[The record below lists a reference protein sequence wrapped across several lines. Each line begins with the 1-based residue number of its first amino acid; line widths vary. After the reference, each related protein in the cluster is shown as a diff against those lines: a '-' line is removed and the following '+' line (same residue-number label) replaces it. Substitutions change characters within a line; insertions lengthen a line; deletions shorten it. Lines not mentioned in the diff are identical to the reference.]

1 MTFNYQRIYEK
12 KNQLLKSKK
21 EKLWKTRDVSKW
33 ELPQDCL
40 PDTNK
45 YIQDLSLAMNVMLP
59 TETREVDN
67 SKQDYLLMLNQVY
80 HEVKRSNLYDMK
92 LAQTRYKEYTE

>member
-1 MTFNYQRIYEK
+1 
-12 KNQLLKSKK
+12 
-21 EKLWKTRDVSKW
+21 
-33 ELPQDCL
+33 
-40 PDTNK
+40 
-45 YIQDLSLAMNVMLP
+45 MNVMLP